1 MPYDPTKKLDH
12 EAWLGLGLRQRQEQV
27 EVYHVAPGAWHPPIV
42 NPPRH
47 AMVHVV
53 VESQIARGSG
63 SPAYAKLQQLS
74 REGLHRH
81 EAIHALGSVYIHHAD
96 AVDQGRVEMDDVDR
110 SVLAKLAGL
119 NATSWANH
127 GKPSKPRA
135 AGRKKPVKN
144 RPKPRRAKDRKK
156 KKKKRK

>member
-1 MPYDPTKKLDH
+1 MPYDATKKLDH
-12 EAWLGLGLRQRQEQV
+12 ESWLALDLRQRQEQV
-27 EVYHVAPGAWHPPIV
+27 EVYHVAPGSWHPPIV

-74 REGLHRH
+74 RQGLHRH
-81 EAIHALGSVYIHHAD
+81 EAIHALGSAYIRHAD

-110 SVLAKLAGL
+110 SALAKLAGL
-119 NATSWANH
+119 TATSWALH
-127 GKPSKPRA
+127 GKPSRSRSARRP
-135 AGRKKPVKN
+135 KPVKN
-144 RPKPRRAKDRKK
+144 RPKPKRPKDRKK
-156 KKKKRK
+156 KKKKR